1 MKIFLLEKDGD
12 NWRKYERD
20 LLSKDHAYNF
30 VGWMNAGIFLVA
42 PTEISGRS
50 FCHQNAVDCAA
61 ERWIEAEDKLGKP
74 DVMGAIAVNFNEHE
88 DYNRICSWTSQSY
101 GATDKEFRQP
111 IREIL
116 ELKDVV
122 YKN

>member
-1 MKIFLLEKDGD
+1 MDE
-12 NWRKYERD
+12 
-20 LLSKDHAYNF
+20 
-30 VGWMNAGIFLVA
+30 GIFLVA
-42 PTEISGRS
+42 PTEISGKSFYHKDAIASAARS
-50 FCHQNAVDCAA
+50 
-61 ERWIEAEDKLGKP
+61 WIADEDKLGKP
-74 DVMGAIAVNFNEHE
+74 DVKGAIAVSFSESE

-101 GATDKEFRQP
+101 GTTKEEFHQP